1 MESTIV
7 YTTVQHK
14 NVKHP
19 HDAHL
24 MEDARKNIV
33 KLCKSLGINLN
44 ETYAKEYKLKT
55 IQLWK
60 YSKDSKIKKRWKAL
74 KRLKTLLGRLIRV
87 CDRNI
92 NGFDLKLSKAQESVL
107 RKVKRIHAQSVL
119 KKGEMGDVINV

>member
-1 MESTIV
+1 
-7 YTTVQHK
+7 
-14 NVKHP
+14 
-19 HDAHL
+19 

-33 KLCKSLGINLN
+33 KLCKSLGISLN